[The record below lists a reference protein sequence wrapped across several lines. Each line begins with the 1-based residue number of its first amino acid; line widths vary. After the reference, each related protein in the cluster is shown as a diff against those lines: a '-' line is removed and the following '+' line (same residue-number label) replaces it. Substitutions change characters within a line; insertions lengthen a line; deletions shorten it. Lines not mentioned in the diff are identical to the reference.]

1 MYVNVKEFIEQNE
14 ILKVREFLIKQEAVD
29 VAYVIENLDKEYQA
43 IVFRILP
50 KNLAAETFAYL
61 DSDVQKSLILQF
73 SDSELKEMLNKLFV
87 DDAVDIIEEMPSN
100 IVKRLLNNASA
111 QKREQINELLKYPKN
126 SAGSIMTTEYIS
138 LKRDMSVND
147 AIERIRNKGTNSET
161 IYTCY
166 VTDKDRVLTG
176 IVSVKD
182 LLLAAQNTLVG
193 DIMESN
199 FKYVSTTVDRETT
212 AQLISKYGLL
222 AIPVVDFEGRLVG
235 IVTVDDAMEV
245 LNDEVTEDIEAMAA
259 ILPSDKPYISTS
271 VISLWLKRVPWLLI
285 LMISATFTGA
295 IIRNYENAM
304 QNGYI
309 ILTSFIPMLMDT
321 GGNCGSQASVSV
333 IRSISL
339 NEIKLK
345 DIFKVAW
352 KEIRVAFLCGVTLSI
367 ANFIKLTLVDRVEL
381 PVAGIVCLT
390 LIITVFIAKLVGCI
404 LPILAK
410 SIRLDPA
417 VMASPFITTIVDALS
432 LLIYFNIATNL
443 LKI

>member
-111 QKREQINELLKYPKN
+111 QKREEINELLKYPKN

-199 FKYVSTTVDRETT
+199 FKYVTTTVDRETT